1 MTDAHQVAQRLLASL
16 EDLAS
21 QEAVL
26 LRSLDL
32 VEAVQIS
39 ERAAPLVEKLCA
51 LAADPDLTELRPR
64 IEDLVAQ
71 RRRNTV
77 LLDSHLGRLQA
88 ELRRIDEARNRGVA
102 AVRQPA
108 PVEGI
113 RSTETARSWTIDPTF
128 TLDRNI
134 VDAQGRLLFPA
145 GTRKNPLEVVSL
157 SKRLLFFDA
166 RDGRQVA
173 RARELIA
180 RYDGKVKPILTGGSY
195 LDLMKAWRVPVYYD
209 QQGTLT
215 RRFGIR
221 QVPALVSQEGMRLR
235 VDEVLVQ

>member
-1 MTDAHQVAQRLLASL
+1 MKRGIVS
-16 EDLAS
+16 
-21 QEAVL
+21 
-26 LRSLDL
+26 
-32 VEAVQIS
+32 
-39 ERAAPLVEKLCA
+39 APLVLGLMLGAAGGVRAMDLGVIGPTYEISEPHLLQMIEQRLREK
-51 LAADPDLTELRPR
+51 ERSG
-64 IEDLVAQ
+64 E
-71 RRRNTV
+71 
-77 LLDSHLGRLQA
+77 LGRLEA
-88 ELRRIDEARNRGVA
+88 GARERGIATVKNPPPVTGLRATDT
-102 AVRQPA
+102 VR
-108 PVEGI
+108 
-113 RSTETARSWTIDPTF
+113 TFYFDPSF
-128 TLDRNI
+128 SLDRNI
-134 VDAQGRLLFPA
+134 LGPQGELLFAA